1 MTSEVCIMNKM
12 GVVLAADSA
21 VTAIHE
27 GPWGER
33 GEKYLKGANK
43 LFLLSGAHRANIGIM
58 IYNAA
63 EISGVPWELLI
74 KSFRDQHSTETFETV
89 NQCAETFFE
98 FVRTHE
104 VYFPKGDLFKNSVVD
119 FARFILSFLEYC
131 DHDLERDITAINA
144 ELARLKNKCLD
155 EQSLSLTATYRDQIT
170 EASKNVNDLLESND
184 HPSLQLIHQELGE
197 NDIDA
202 LFAEFM
208 TRKPNN
214 FTGIVFTGYGQTDEF
229 PVAVD
234 YKCYGFKFDEFH
246 IGKAS
251 ENSTSSQVPA
261 HLKGFAQS
269 SMLELISSGF
279 DQTAVGDVISGLQET
294 LGPELG
300 AILEA
305 HGVAMGGI
313 QPSHVRAFFENV
325 GKAVV
330 DKMSQGAFEKH
341 YSPLLHVVGMMS
353 ISEMAELAESL
364 VELESLKE
372 KISKAS
378 ESVGGPTDVAVI
390 TKNEGLVWTKRKHY
404 FNAELN
410 PRYIKSLC

>member
-27 GPWGER
+27 GRWRQR

-43 LFLLSGAHRANIGIM
+43 LFHLSAAHRANIGIM

-74 KSFRDQHSTETFETV
+74 KSFRDQHSKTTFETV

-104 VYFPKGDLFKNSVVD
+104 VYFPTGDLLKNSVYD
-119 FARFILSFLEYC
+119 FARFILYC
-131 DHDLERDITAINA
+131 VELLSQDEAAINNKLIA
-144 ELARLKNKCLD
+144 LKGKH
-155 EQSLSLTATYRDQIT
+155 A
-170 EASKNVNDLLESND
+170 LESSQALANRYKQQISEARTLVSD
-184 HPSLQLIHQELGE
+184 ILLSSELLPLLDIHKSLEEDEIS
-197 NDIDA
+197 A
-202 LFAEFM
+202 LCAEFIVHEH
-208 TRKPNN
+208 NN
-214 FTGIVFTGYGQTDEF
+214 FTGIVFTGFGQTEEF

-246 IGKAS
+246 IGKTS
-251 ENSTSSQVPA
+251 ENSTSSQFPA
-261 HLKGFAQS
+261 HLQGFAQS
-269 SMLELISSGF
+269 SMLELISKGF
-279 DQTAVGDVISGLQET
+279 DQTALDDVISGLGET

-305 HGVAMGGI
+305 HGVAMNII
-313 QPSHVRAFFENV
+313 QPTHVQSFLENV

-330 DKMSQGAFEKH
+330 DKMSQGAFERH
-341 YSPLLHVVGMMS
+341 YSPLLRVVGMMS

-372 KISKAS
+372 KISRAS